1 LRREDVFQFVRN
13 FAELVETTSSR
24 IALERVYGA
33 ANAANNFFVRGTS
46 FELQA
51 GFIKRLQ
58 QFVGALK
65 EESAQLGAAIV
76 GLTLQPFTS
85 MRWYAVPLFTCT
97 MRNFCVRPK
106 RLSAWPTNR

>member
-1 LRREDVFQFVRN
+1 MRN
-13 FAELVETTSSR
+13 FAEPVEAASGR
-24 IALERVYGA
+24 VALEGVHGA
-33 ANAANNFFVRGTS
+33 ANATNNFFIRRTS

-51 GFIKRLQ
+51 GFIERLQ

-85 MRWYAVPLFTCT
+85 MRWYAVPLFSCT